1 MKPLAKANALAPG
14 RLHPE
19 RMAAKM
25 LREGKEKAGKKF
37 AVVPLSPEDLGRLKK
52 NRNRKKF
59 FIAEKQETS
68 YYRFCGYGNYENTYL
83 FVH

>member
-1 MKPLAKANALAPG
+1 MAELTDENRCQARPVYVTLDSLAACRN
-14 RLHPE
+14 
-19 RMAAKM
+19 
-25 LREGKEKAGKKF
+25 
-37 AVVPLSPEDLGRLKK
+37 KK
-52 NRNRKKF
+52 NWVEKI